1 MKIKNFI
8 NRIKSKV
15 TFCPGPGSLTEY
27 NLKGQINSFGR
38 NDPQYKKIEKFV
50 LKNLEIFHKKNIVT
64 FQGSGTLAIEMMI
77 PIF

>member
-8 NRIKSKV
+8 NRINRKV

-50 LKNLEIFHKKNIVT
+50 LKKT
-64 FQGSGTLAIEMMI
+64 
-77 PIF
+77 